1 MSILW
6 WILCDKDEVWLK
18 VILPNFRENRFEVN
32 HLGRR
37 TRVITVGLI
46 GSEASSGL
54 SSSTTG
60 CSLVLSS
67 RHLNHSLVE
76 LVSEQSLR
84 DWERDF
90 GSNLIFRRWFDELVN
105 IINNNYVFYSLTII
119 LYLCIGDFLGT
130 WNFNLL
136 FFRFFERIINL
147 LHINF
152 SLCSIRI

>member
-1 MSILW
+1 MCPYCKEQASIPFLFLITQSCLASRRFFIPQRGPGLW
-6 WILCDKDEVWLK
+6 RPSSKAKQLNAEFTIYNLNQTSRHVSFVLESCDQRWDVKLK

-84 DWERDF
+84 DWERDL
-90 GSNLIFRRWFDELVN
+90 GLV
-105 IINNNYVFYSLTII
+105 
-119 LYLCIGDFLGT
+119 
-130 WNFNLL
+130 
-136 FFRFFERIINL
+136 
-147 LHINF
+147 
-152 SLCSIRI
+152 